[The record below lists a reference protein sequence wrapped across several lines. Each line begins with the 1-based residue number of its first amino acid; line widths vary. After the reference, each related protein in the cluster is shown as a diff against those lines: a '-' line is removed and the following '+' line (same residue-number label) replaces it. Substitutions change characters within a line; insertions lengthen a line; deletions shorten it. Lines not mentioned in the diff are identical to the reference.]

1 MAHHSHV
8 ISTLVTTEKQA
19 LTLSLFGCITFAIF
33 GIGYGL
39 FVGSNA
45 IMLDGI
51 FTLFSMGMTGL
62 GLVTAYLV
70 TRPSDAR
77 FQYGYAHFEPITN
90 VINGAII
97 LLLCLGALYSGITT
111 LLDGGREINLGHALI
126 YAAVSTFF
134 CAIIYRIEAQVAEQ
148 VDSELV
154 RVDSKEWLVDTLLS
168 ATLLIGFVVAIGLD
182 AIGYGQYNRYIDP
195 VLVSLLAL
203 CATLIPIK
211 VLGRN
216 LREVLKIAPK
226 GDVPRQVE
234 QEIRGAAPAP
244 WHRVLQPS
252 GQERSPLRFGIE
264 HSGGAGSG
272 VARRTSGCPAS
283 GALVSPRR
291 YPGGCLAVGLFH
303 PRKALVVTT
312 ARGRAAPPPPPVASQ
327 PHHAPLTLL
336 LPNWRQPLS
345 SGLIFHPR
353 FYCPSWTIPEVAL
366 RLSLSKPIF
375 FCLISA
381 SE

>member
-62 GLVTAYLV
+62 GLITAYLV
-70 TRPSDAR
+70 TRPSDDR
-77 FQYGYAHFEPITN
+77 FQYGYAHFEPIAN
-90 VINGAII
+90 VINGSII
-97 LLLCLGALYSGITT
+97 LLLCLAALYNGVTT
-111 LLDGGREINLGHALI
+111 LLAGGREIDLGHALI
-126 YAAVSTFF
+126 YAVVSTFF
-134 CAIIYRIEAQVAEQ
+134 CAILYRIEALVAEQ

-154 RVDSKEWLVDTLLS
+154 MVDSKEWLVDTLLS

-216 LREVLKIAPK
+216 LREVLKIAPR
-226 GDVPRQVE
+226 GDVSQLVE
-234 QEIRGAAPAP
+234 
-244 WHRVLQPS
+244 S
-252 GQERSPLRFGIE
+252 
-264 HSGGAGSG
+264 
-272 VARRTSGCPAS
+272 
-283 GALVSPRR
+283 
-291 YPGGCLAVGLFH
+291 
-303 PRKALVVTT
+303 
-312 ARGRAAPPPPPVASQ
+312 
-327 PHHAPLTLL
+327 
-336 LPNWRQPLS
+336 
-345 SGLIFHPR
+345 
-353 FYCPSWTIPEVAL
+353 EVEAL
-366 RLSLSKPIF
+366 RQRHGVECYSHL
-375 FCLISA
+375 A
-381 SE
+381 

>member
-111 LLDGGREINLGHALI
+111 LLDGGREIDLG
-126 YAAVSTFF
+126 
-134 CAIIYRIEAQVAEQ
+134 
-148 VDSELV
+148 
-154 RVDSKEWLVDTLLS
+154 
-168 ATLLIGFVVAIGLD
+168 
-182 AIGYGQYNRYIDP
+182 
-195 VLVSLLAL
+195 
-203 CATLIPIK
+203 
-211 VLGRN
+211 
-216 LREVLKIAPK
+216 
-226 GDVPRQVE
+226 
-234 QEIRGAAPAP
+234 
-244 WHRVLQPS
+244 
-252 GQERSPLRFGIE
+252 
-264 HSGGAGSG
+264 
-272 VARRTSGCPAS
+272 
-283 GALVSPRR
+283 
-291 YPGGCLAVGLFH
+291 
-303 PRKALVVTT
+303 
-312 ARGRAAPPPPPVASQ
+312 
-327 PHHAPLTLL
+327 
-336 LPNWRQPLS
+336 
-345 SGLIFHPR
+345 
-353 FYCPSWTIPEVAL
+353 
-366 RLSLSKPIF
+366 
-375 FCLISA
+375 
-381 SE
+381 

>member
-8 ISTLVTTEKQA
+8 ISTLVRTEKQA
-19 LTLSLFGCITFAIF
+19 LTLSLFGCISFAIF

-62 GLVTAYLV
+62 GLITAYLV
-70 TRPSDAR
+70 TRPSDSR

-90 VINGAII
+90 VINGTII

-111 LLDGGREINLGHALI
+111 LLDGGREIDLGHALI

-134 CAIIYRIEAQVAEQ
+134 CAIIYRIEAGVAERI
-148 VDSELV
+148 DSELV

-182 AIGYGQYNRYIDP
+182 ALGYGHYNRYIDP
-195 VLVSLLAL
+195 VLVTLLAL

-226 GDVPRQVE
+226 GDVSARVESEIDALRQRHGIECYSHLAKSGRRFDLELNILV
-234 QEIRGAAPAP
+234 AP
-244 WHRVLQPS
+244 
-252 GQERSPLRFGIE
+252 GQEW
-264 HSGGAGSG
+264 
-272 VARRTSGCPAS
+272 
-283 GALVSPRR
+283 
-291 YPGGCLAVGLFH
+291 
-303 PRKALVVTT
+303 
-312 ARGRAAPPPPPVASQ
+312 PVE
-327 PHHAPLTLL
+327 
-336 LPNWRQPLS
+336 RQD
-345 SGLIFHPR
+345 
-353 FYCPSWTIPEVAL
+353 AL
-366 RLSLSKPIF
+366 RQELWSRLGDTLGDAWLSVCFTREKRWL
-375 FCLISA
+375 
-381 SE
+381 

>member
-19 LTLSLFGCITFAIF
+19 LTLSLFGCISFALF

-70 TRPSDAR
+70 TRPSDER

-90 VINGAII
+90 VINGVII

-111 LLDGGREINLGHALI
+111 LLEGGREIDLGHALI

-134 CAIIYRIEAQVAEQ
+134 CAIIYLIEADVAER
-148 VDSELV
+148 VNSELV

-182 AIGYGQYNRYIDP
+182 AIGYGHYNRYIDP

-216 LREVLKIAPK
+216 LREVLKIAPR
-226 GDVPRQVE
+226 GDVSQR
-234 QEIRGAAPAP
+234 
-244 WHRVLQPS
+244 
-252 GQERSPLRFGIE
+252 
-264 HSGGAGSG
+264 
-272 VARRTSGCPAS
+272 VAR
-283 GALVSPRR
+283 
-291 YPGGCLAVGLFH
+291 
-303 PRKALVVTT
+303 
-312 ARGRAAPPPPPVASQ
+312 
-327 PHHAPLTLL
+327 
-336 LPNWRQPLS
+336 
-345 SGLIFHPR
+345 
-353 FYCPSWTIPEVAL
+353 EVDAL
-366 RLSLSKPIF
+366 RQRYGVECYSHLAKSGRRFDLELNILVAPDQEWPVERQDALRQELWSRLGDTLGDAWLSVCFTREKRWL
-375 FCLISA
+375 
-381 SE
+381 

>member
-39 FVGSNA
+39 FGGSNA

-90 VINGAII
+90 VINGTII

-111 LLDGGREINLGHALI
+111 LLDGGREIDLGHALI

-226 GDVPRQVE
+226 GDVPQQVE
-234 QEIRGAAPAP
+234 QEIEALRQRHGIECYSHLAKSGRRFDLELNILVAP
-244 WHRVLQPS
+244 
-252 GQERSPLRFGIE
+252 GQEW
-264 HSGGAGSG
+264 
-272 VARRTSGCPAS
+272 
-283 GALVSPRR
+283 
-291 YPGGCLAVGLFH
+291 
-303 PRKALVVTT
+303 
-312 ARGRAAPPPPPVASQ
+312 PVE
-327 PHHAPLTLL
+327 
-336 LPNWRQPLS
+336 RQD
-345 SGLIFHPR
+345 
-353 FYCPSWTIPEVAL
+353 AL
-366 RLSLSKPIF
+366 RQELWSRLGDTLGDAWLSVCFTREKRWL
-375 FCLISA
+375 
-381 SE
+381 

>member
-1 MAHHSHV
+1 MAHYSHV
-8 ISTLVTTEKQA
+8 ISTLIRTEKQA

-62 GLVTAYLV
+62 GLITAYLV

-77 FQYGYAHFEPITN
+77 FQYGYAHFEPIAN

-97 LLLCLGALYSGITT
+97 LLLCLGALYGGITS
-111 LLDGGREINLGHALI
+111 LLAGGREIDLGHALI
-126 YAAVSTFF
+126 YAVVSTFF
-134 CAIIYRIEAQVAEQ
+134 CSIIYLIEADVAER
-148 VDSELV
+148 VNSELV

-182 AIGYGQYNRYIDP
+182 AIGYGHYNRYIDP
-195 VLVSLLAL
+195 MLVSLLAL

-226 GDVPRQVE
+226 GRSSSESNTKSRPCACAMASSATAIWRK
-234 QEIRGAAPAP
+234 AAAASISNSTFWWPP
-244 WHRVLQPS
+244 
-252 GQERSPLRFGIE
+252 
-264 HSGGAGSG
+264 
-272 VARRTSGCPAS
+272 ARR
-283 GALVSPRR
+283 
-291 YPGGCLAVGLFH
+291 
-303 PRKALVVTT
+303 
-312 ARGRAAPPPPPVASQ
+312 PVE
-327 PHHAPLTLL
+327 
-336 LPNWRQPLS
+336 RQD
-345 SGLIFHPR
+345 
-353 FYCPSWTIPEVAL
+353 AL
-366 RLSLSKPIF
+366 RQELWSRLGDTLGDAWLSVCFTREKRWL
-375 FCLISA
+375 
-381 SE
+381 

>member
-1 MAHHSHV
+1 MANHSHV

-70 TRPSDAR
+70 TRPSDDR
-77 FQYGYAHFEPITN
+77 FQYGYAHFEPIAN
-90 VINGAII
+90 VINGSII
-97 LLLCLGALYSGITT
+97 LLLCLAALYNGLTT
-111 LLDGGREINLGHALI
+111 LFEGGREIDLGHALI
-126 YAAVSTFF
+126 YAVVSTFF
-134 CAIIYRIEAQVAEQ
+134 CAILYRIEAQVAEQ

-216 LREVLKIAPK
+216 LREVLKIAPR
-226 GDVPRQVE
+226 GDVSQLVE
-234 QEIRGAAPAP
+234 NEVEALRKRHGVECYSHLAKSGRRFDLELNILVAP
-244 WHRVLQPS
+244 
-252 GQERSPLRFGIE
+252 GQEW
-264 HSGGAGSG
+264 
-272 VARRTSGCPAS
+272 
-283 GALVSPRR
+283 
-291 YPGGCLAVGLFH
+291 
-303 PRKALVVTT
+303 
-312 ARGRAAPPPPPVASQ
+312 PVE
-327 PHHAPLTLL
+327 
-336 LPNWRQPLS
+336 RQD
-345 SGLIFHPR
+345 
-353 FYCPSWTIPEVAL
+353 AL
-366 RLSLSKPIF
+366 RQELWSRLGDTLGDAWLSVCFTREKRWL
-375 FCLISA
+375 
-381 SE
+381 

>member
-70 TRPSDAR
+70 TRPSDDR
-77 FQYGYAHFEPITN
+77 FQYGYAHFEPIAN
-90 VINGAII
+90 VINGSII
-97 LLLCLGALYSGITT
+97 LLLCLAALYNGLTT
-111 LLDGGREINLGHALI
+111 LFEGGREIDLGHALI
-126 YAAVSTFF
+126 YAVVSTFF
-134 CAIIYRIEAQVAEQ
+134 CAILYRIEAQVAEQ

-168 ATLLIGFVVAIGLD
+168 ATLLIGFVVAICLD

-216 LREVLKIAPK
+216 LREVLKIAPR
-226 GDVPRQVE
+226 GDVSQLVENEVEALRQRHGVE
-234 QEIRGAAPAP
+234 CYSHLAKSGRRFDLELNILVAP
-244 WHRVLQPS
+244 
-252 GQERSPLRFGIE
+252 GQEW
-264 HSGGAGSG
+264 
-272 VARRTSGCPAS
+272 
-283 GALVSPRR
+283 
-291 YPGGCLAVGLFH
+291 
-303 PRKALVVTT
+303 
-312 ARGRAAPPPPPVASQ
+312 PVE
-327 PHHAPLTLL
+327 
-336 LPNWRQPLS
+336 RQD
-345 SGLIFHPR
+345 
-353 FYCPSWTIPEVAL
+353 AL
-366 RLSLSKPIF
+366 RQELWSRLGDTLGDAWLSVCFTREKRWL
-375 FCLISA
+375 
-381 SE
+381 